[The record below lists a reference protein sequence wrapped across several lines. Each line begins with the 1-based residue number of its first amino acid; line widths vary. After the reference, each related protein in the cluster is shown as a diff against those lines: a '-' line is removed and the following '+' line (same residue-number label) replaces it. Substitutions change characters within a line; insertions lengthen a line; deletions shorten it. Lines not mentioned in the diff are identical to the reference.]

1 MQRTILIVEDE
12 PAIAEL
18 QRDYLEMNGYQTE
31 IAIDGENGLE
41 LALSGKF
48 ELIVLDVMLP
58 KLNGFEVC
66 KKIREKLDLPIL
78 MVTARR
84 EDIDIVRG
92 LGLGADDYI
101 TKPFKPAELVA
112 RVKAHLSRY
121 DRLKGSGLST
131 TELEIRGLRLN
142 PDSRRAFVRDEEVTL
157 TTKEFDLLY
166 FLAQHPNYVFSKDQL
181 FERLWGIDSLGDTQT
196 VTVHIRKLREKIE
209 VDSANPV
216 YIETLWGAGY
226 RFRSKY

>member
-1 MQRTILIVEDE
+1 MKGNILIVEDE
-12 PAIAEL
+12 PSIAEL
-18 QRDYLEMNGYQTE
+18 QRDYLEMNGYRTE
-31 IAIDGENGLE
+31 IAVDGELGLE
-41 LALSGKF
+41 LALSGRF

-66 KKIREKLDLPIL
+66 RRIRDELDIPVL

-92 LGLGADDYI
+92 LGLGADDYL

-112 RVKAHLSRY
+112 RVKAHISRY
-121 DRLKGSGLST
+121 DRLKGNSPAT
-131 TELEIRGLRLN
+131 NELEVKGLRLN
-142 PDSRRAFVRDEEVTL
+142 PDSRRAYIRDEEITL

-166 FLAQHPNYVFSKDQL
+166 FLARHPNFVFSKDQL
-181 FERLWGIDSLGDTQT
+181 FERLWGVDSLGDSQT

-209 VDSANPV
+209 EDSANPL

-226 RFRSKY
+226 RFRS

>member
-1 MQRTILIVEDE
+1 MNRTILIVEDE
-12 PAIAEL
+12 PVIAEL
-18 QRDYLEMNGYQTE
+18 QRDYLEMSGYQTE
-31 IAIDGENGLE
+31 IAKDGEKGLE
-41 LALSGKF
+41 MGLTGKF
-48 ELIVLDVMLP
+48 DLIVLDVMLP

-66 KKIREKLDLPIL
+66 KKIRDELDIPVL
-78 MVTARR
+78 MVTARL
-84 EDIDIVRG
+84 EDIDIIRG

-121 DRLKGSGLST
+121 DRLKGRGSST
-131 TELEIRGLRLN
+131 NELEIKGLRLN

-166 FLAQHPNYVFSKDQL
+166 FLVLHPNRVFSKDQL

-209 VDSANPV
+209 EDSANPL

-226 RFRSKY
+226 RFHV

>member
-1 MQRTILIVEDE
+1 MNRTILIVEDE
-12 PAIAEL
+12 PSIAEL
-18 QRDYLEMNGYQTE
+18 QRDYLEMNGYRAE
-31 IAIDGENGLE
+31 IAVDGEQGLE
-41 LALSGKF
+41 LALSGRF

-58 KLNGFEVC
+58 KLNGFDVC
-66 KKIREKLDLPIL
+66 KKIRDELDIPIL

-92 LGLGADDYI
+92 LGIGADDYM

-121 DRLKGSGLST
+121 DRLKGRGQAT
-131 TELEIRGLRLN
+131 NELEIKGLRLN
-142 PDSRRAFVRDEEVTL
+142 PDSRRAYIRDVEITL

-166 FLAQHPNYVFSKDQL
+166 FLAKHPNFVFSKDQL
-181 FERLWGIDSLGDTQT
+181 FERLWGVDSLGDSQT

-209 VDSANPV
+209 EDSANPL

-226 RFRSKY
+226 RFRA

>member
-1 MQRTILIVEDE
+1 MERTILIVEDE
-12 PAIAEL
+12 PSIAEL
-18 QRDYLEMNGYQTE
+18 QRDYLEMSGYRTE
-31 IAIDGENGLE
+31 IAVDGEEGLE
-41 LALSGKF
+41 LSLTGKF

-58 KLNGFEVC
+58 KLSGFEVC
-66 KKIREKLDLPIL
+66 KKIREELDIPVL

-84 EDIDIVRG
+84 EDIDIIRG

-112 RVKAHLSRY
+112 RVKAHLARY
-121 DRLKGSGLST
+121 DRLKGRRSST
-131 TELEIRGLRLN
+131 NELEVREIRLD
-142 PDSRRAFVRDEEVTL
+142 PDSRRAFVRDREVTL

-166 FLAQHPNYVFSKDQL
+166 FLALHPNRVFSKDQL
-181 FERLWGIDSLGDTQT
+181 FERLWGVDAFGDTQT

-226 RFRSKY
+226 RFRS

>member
-1 MQRTILIVEDE
+1 MKRTILIVEDE
-12 PAIAEL
+12 PSIAEL

-31 IAIDGENGLE
+31 IAVNGEQGLE
-41 LALSGKF
+41 LGLSGKF
-48 ELIVLDVMLP
+48 ELVVLDVMLP

-66 KKIREKLDLPIL
+66 KKIRDELDIPIL

-92 LGLGADDYI
+92 LGLGADDYM

-121 DRLKGSGLST
+121 DRLKGRGSST
-131 TELEIRGLRLN
+131 SELEIRGLRLN
-142 PDSRRAFVRDEEVTL
+142 PESRRAFVRDVEVAL

-166 FLAQHPNYVFSKDQL
+166 FLALHPNHVFSKDQL
-181 FERLWGIDSLGDTQT
+181 FERLWGVDALGDTQT

-209 VDSANPV
+209 EDSANPL
-216 YIETLWGAGY
+216 YIETLWGSGY
-226 RFRSKY
+226 RFRP

>member
-1 MQRTILIVEDE
+1 MNRTILIVEDE
-12 PAIAEL
+12 SVIAEL
-18 QRDYLEMNGYQTE
+18 QRDYLEMSGYQTE
-31 IAIDGENGLE
+31 IAKDGEKGLE
-41 LALSGKF
+41 MGLTGKYD
-48 ELIVLDVMLP
+48 LIVLDVMLP

-66 KKIREKLDLPIL
+66 KKIRVELDIPVL
-78 MVTARR
+78 MVTARL
-84 EDIDIVRG
+84 EDIDIIRG

-121 DRLKGSGLST
+121 DRLKGRGSST
-131 TELEIRGLRLN
+131 NELEIKGLRLN

-166 FLAQHPNYVFSKDQL
+166 FLALHPNRVFSKDQL
-181 FERLWGIDSLGDTQT
+181 FERLWGIDSSGDTQT

-209 VDSANPV
+209 EDSANPL

-226 RFRSKY
+226 RFHV

>member
-12 PAIAEL
+12 PSIAEL
-18 QRDYLEMNGYQTE
+18 QRDYLEMNGYRTE
-31 IAIDGENGLE
+31 IAVDGEQGLE
-41 LALSGKF
+41 LGLSGKF

-66 KKIREKLDLPIL
+66 KKIRDVLDIPIL

-92 LGLGADDYI
+92 LGLGADDYM

-121 DRLKGSGLST
+121 DRLKGSGPST

-166 FLAQHPNYVFSKDQL
+166 FLAQHPNHVFSKDQL

-209 VDSANPV
+209 EDSANPV

-226 RFRSKY
+226 RFRP

>member
-1 MQRTILIVEDE
+1 MKRTILIVEDE
-12 PAIAEL
+12 PSIAEL

-31 IAIDGENGLE
+31 IAVNGEQG
-41 LALSGKF
+41 LALGHSGKF

-58 KLNGFEVC
+58 KLNGFEIC
-66 KKIREKLDLPIL
+66 KKIRDELDIPIL

-92 LGLGADDYI
+92 LGLGADDYM

-121 DRLKGSGLST
+121 DRLKGRGT
-131 TELEIRGLRLN
+131 TTSELEVRDLRLN
-142 PDSRRAFVRDEEVTL
+142 PDSRRAYVRDEEVTL

-166 FLAQHPNYVFSKDQL
+166 FLAQHPNFVFSKDQL
-181 FERLWGIDSLGDTQT
+181 FERLWGIESLGDSQT

-209 VDSANPV
+209 VDSANPL

-226 RFRSKY
+226 RFRS